1 MGCRPTTLRPRA
13 GRPQL
18 KRDPLGSSTGL
29 RLSMPTKA
37 VYFLAVP
44 GFADWEAAHALAEL
58 RRHGKYDVQVVGFTR
73 APVQSMGGLT
83 VQPTAALA
91 ELDPA
96 DVAVFILPG
105 GDRWEQQ
112 PVEREL
118 IEALKTLD
126 ARAVPIAAIC
136 AATTVVARAD
146 LLGGRHPTS
155 NGLDYLKQHVPND
168 IGSAIDVDPPAVPH
182 RGLITASGLADVE
195 FAEEIMAE
203 LGVLSDS
210 DRAYWTSLFRG
221 GRVQSGAA

>member
-1 MGCRPTTLRPRA
+1 
-13 GRPQL
+13 
-18 KRDPLGSSTGL
+18 
-29 RLSMPTKA
+29 MPTKA

-58 RRHGKYDVQVVGFTR
+58 RRHGQYDVQVMGFTR
-73 APVQSMGGLT
+73 EPVQSMGGLT
-83 VQPTAALA
+83 VQPSAALA

-112 PVEREL
+112 PVERAL
-118 IEALKTLD
+118 VEALKTLE

-136 AATTVVARAD
+136 AATTVVARAG
-146 LLGGRHPTS
+146 LLGGRRHTS
-155 NGLDYLKQHVPND
+155 NGLDYLKQHVPD
-168 IGSAIDVDPPAVPH
+168 YTGSAMYVDAPAVRD
-182 RGLITASGLADVE
+182 RGLITASGLANVE
-195 FAEEIMAE
+195 FAGEIMAE

-221 GRVQSGAA
+221 GRLQSGAA

>member
-1 MGCRPTTLRPRA
+1 M
-13 GRPQL
+13 
-18 KRDPLGSSTGL
+18 S
-29 RLSMPTKA
+29 TKA

-58 RRHGKYDVQVVGFTR
+58 RRHGHYRVQVVGLTR
-73 APVQSMGGLT
+73 EPVQSMGGLT

-118 IEALKTLD
+118 VEALKIFE

-136 AATTVVARAD
+136 AATTAVARAG
-146 LLGGRHPTS
+146 LLGGRRHTS
-155 NGLDYLKQHVPND
+155 NSLEYLKQHVPD
-168 IGSAIDVDPPAVPH
+168 YAGAAMYVDEPAVRD

-210 DRAYWTSLFRG
+210 DRSYWTSLFRG
-221 GRVQSGAA
+221 GRLPSGAA

>member
-1 MGCRPTTLRPRA
+1 
-13 GRPQL
+13 
-18 KRDPLGSSTGL
+18 
-29 RLSMPTKA
+29 MPTKA

-58 RRHGKYDVQVVGFTR
+58 RRHGHYRVQVVGLR
-73 APVQSMGGLT
+73 HDAVQSMGGLT

-91 ELDPA
+91 ELDPD

-105 GDRWEQQ
+105 GDRWELQ

-118 IEALKTLD
+118 VAALKTLE

-136 AATTVVARAD
+136 AATTAVARAG
-146 LLGGRHPTS
+146 LLAGRRHTS
-155 NGLDYLKQHVPND
+155 NGLEYLKQHVPD
-168 IGSAIDVDPPAVPH
+168 YAGSAMYVDAPAVRD

-210 DRAYWTSLFRG
+210 DRSYWTSLFRG
-221 GRVQSGAA
+221 GRLPSGAA